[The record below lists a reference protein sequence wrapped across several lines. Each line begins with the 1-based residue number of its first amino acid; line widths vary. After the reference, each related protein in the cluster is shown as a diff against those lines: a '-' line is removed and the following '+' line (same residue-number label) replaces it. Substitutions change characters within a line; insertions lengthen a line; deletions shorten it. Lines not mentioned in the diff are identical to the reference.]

1 MKQTGAV
8 FNKIC
13 MLSISSYKCLHRSLC
28 SLEKRS
34 FRVIHRLSAST
45 LVPQIKFRRSRH
57 FRNWI
62 SLTPVST
69 CHRKTLCYQIPR
81 PPMIIQKTENQFL
94 FSNTAFHFY
103 FLSALR
109 GIHSNLLWTGSEF
122 YSGIWFTNTLRYLG
136 SIFMKFQQPENSG
149 C

>member
-8 FNKIC
+8 INKRC

-34 FRVIHRLSAST
+34 FRVIDRLSAST
-45 LVPQIKFRRSRH
+45 LVLQITFRRSRH

-62 SLTPVST
+62 LLTPVST

-81 PPMIIQKTENQFL
+81 PPMIIQKTENQFQQHSFPFL
-94 FSNTAFHFY
+94 FLISFARYPFKLTLNWFRILFGNLVHQYTQVSRFY
-103 FLSALR
+103 IHEISATR
-109 GIHSNLLWTGSEF
+109 
-122 YSGIWFTNTLRYLG
+122 
-136 SIFMKFQQPENSG
+136 K
-149 C
+149 